1 MKKLFRVP
9 SPALV
14 ISLIALFVA
23 LGGTS
28 YAAITRL
35 PVNSVGTAQIK
46 NNAVTG
52 KKLAK
57 SITLAPGHTE
67 KGVFGFGAYGVS
79 DVFGQISFPTPLT
92 STPNVIIIPNGD
104 PTPEGCTGTLQHPG
118 ADAGNLCVFEGFA
131 EGGLNLSGGGEWDPT
146 SGEHVGF
153 GLGIVLWAAG
163 GGSGYND
170 ISGTWAVTA

>member
-1 MKKLFRVP
+1 MKKTFRAP

-35 PVNSVGTAQIK
+35 PANSVGTAQLK

-57 SITLAPGHTE
+57 SLTLAAGHTE
-67 KGVFGFGAYGVS
+67 KGVFGFGS
-79 DVFGQISFPTPLT
+79 DGSADVYGQISFPIPLASAPT
-92 STPNVIIIPNGD
+92 VKIVAAGD
-104 PTPEGCTGTLQHPG
+104 PTPAHCTGTVAHPG
-118 ADAGNLCVFEGFA
+118 AESGYLCIFEGYT
-131 EGGLNLSGGGEWDPT
+131 EGGLSVADGAAWEPT
-146 SGEHVGF
+146 VATHTGF
-153 GLGIVLWAAG
+153 PLGVTLWATG
-163 GGSGYND
+163 GGSGHND
-170 ISGTWAVTA
+170 VSGTWAVTG